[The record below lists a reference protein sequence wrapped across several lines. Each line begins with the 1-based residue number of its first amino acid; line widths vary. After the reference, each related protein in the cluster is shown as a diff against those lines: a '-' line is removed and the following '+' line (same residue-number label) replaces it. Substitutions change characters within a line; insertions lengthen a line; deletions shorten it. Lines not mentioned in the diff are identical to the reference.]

1 MHRDLAAIPRG
12 ARPGR
17 SLAGWFDVRGRHVG
31 TWAFALNRATGLLL
45 VLYLG
50 VHLTVLSLLARGPSA
65 YDAFVAFAS
74 HPLVILFDLGLAAV
88 LLYHGLN
95 GVRLILLGLGWGLR
109 WQRELFWALM
119 VLGAAVWCAA
129 AYGLAVHLLQGR

>member
-1 MHRDLAAIPRG
+1 MHRDLAEAQS
-12 ARPGR
+12 ARRREP
-17 SLAGWFDVRGRHVG
+17 SSFLSGWLDVRGRHVG
-31 TWAFALNRATGLLL
+31 TWAFALNRIMGLLL

-50 VHLTVLSLLARGPSA
+50 IHLGVLSLLARGPRA

-74 HPLVILFDLGLAAV
+74 HPLVLLFDLGLAAV

-119 VLGAAVWCAA
+119 AIGAVAWCAA
-129 AYGLAVHLLQGR
+129 AYGLALHLL

>member
-1 MHRDLAAIPRG
+1 MRG
-12 ARPGR
+12 SPQEAQSRGEARPGR
-17 SLAGWFDVRGRHVG
+17 LPLAWFDVRGRHVG
-31 TWAFALNRATGLLL
+31 TWAFALNRATGILL

-50 VHLTVLSLLARGPSA
+50 VHLVVLSLLARGPSA
-65 YDAFVAFAS
+65 YNAFVALAS
-74 HPLVILFDLGLAAV
+74 HPLVILFDVALLGV

-119 VLGAAVWCAA
+119 ALGAVAWCAA
-129 AYGLAVHLLQGR
+129 AYGLVVHLL

>member
-1 MHRDLAAIPRG
+1 MHTHPAEVPGVAG

-17 SLAGWFDVRGRHVG
+17 RPSGWFDVRGRHVG
-31 TWAFALNRATGLLL
+31 TWAFALNRVTGLLL

-50 VHLTVLSLLARGPSA
+50 VHLAVLSLLARGPSA
-65 YDAFVAFAS
+65 YDAFIALAS
-74 HPLVILFDLGLAAV
+74 HPLAILFDLGLAGV

-95 GVRLILLGLGWGLR
+95 GIRLILLGLGWGLR

-119 VLGAAVWCAA
+119 ALGAVAWCAA
-129 AYGLAVHLLQGR
+129 AYGLAVHLL